1 MKEYK
6 NQLTKYKQEFQK
18 GKEIVNNNNNK
29 RNIFEICNRQYFL
42 FKSQNKKPI
51 LKSDNK
57 NNDIDKDKRE
67 MNETYMEL
75 NKRIGELIKKNED
88 LSKENNKLESK
99 KDELIQQVNNLNDL
113 VDLSNKDLVN
123 KIIELQKVIEVLN
136 KELNIS
142 NDKKFLL
149 ENKIM
154 KLEKNINKQIDEVS
168 ERDEMSIRKESQL
181 EKMDNK
187 KEINVFKFNDTFN
200 EKIESYKNQISSLKN
215 ENYSLKTIINNLKNE
230 IRVYQLKLNTSKKVK
245 EKKDQ
250 QAIKDGDDEELIKN
264 ITEEMNI
271 WKKEYYNLSKVNDIL
286 KEKISKLEKNLGIEE
301 EIKNLKKALYEKD
314 KLLMDLTLQIKEYQ
328 SQSDD
333 IILGKSNK
341 KKEKQIEILL
351 KEVKG
356 IRKRLLNIVTFNERI
371 HNLDEFINNLEIIQ
385 TLENQIKNKEAKKAF
400 EQLKLYIEEYKL
412 NNEMAF
418 NEFLVKLYSI

>member
-1 MKEYK
+1 
-6 NQLTKYKQEFQK
+6 
-18 GKEIVNNNNNK
+18 
-29 RNIFEICNRQYFL
+29 
-42 FKSQNKKPI
+42 
-51 LKSDNK
+51 
-57 NNDIDKDKRE
+57 
-67 MNETYMEL
+67 
-75 NKRIGELIKKNED
+75 
-88 LSKENNKLESK
+88 
-99 KDELIQQVNNLNDL
+99 
-113 VDLSNKDLVN
+113 
-123 KIIELQKVIEVLN
+123 
-136 KELNIS
+136 
-142 NDKKFLL
+142 
-149 ENKIM
+149 M

-230 IRVYQLKLNTSKKVK
+230 IRVYQLKLNPSKKIK

-250 QAIKDGDDEELIKN
+250 QAIKDEDDEELIKN

>member
-1 MKEYK
+1 
-6 NQLTKYKQEFQK
+6 
-18 GKEIVNNNNNK
+18 
-29 RNIFEICNRQYFL
+29 
-42 FKSQNKKPI
+42 
-51 LKSDNK
+51 
-57 NNDIDKDKRE
+57 
-67 MNETYMEL
+67 MNETYVEL
-75 NKRIGELIKKNED
+75 NRRIGELIKKNED
-88 LSKENNKLESK
+88 LEKEKNKLETK
-99 KDELIQQVNNLNDL
+99 KNELIQQVNNLNDL

-123 KIIELQKVIEVLN
+123 KILELEKVIEVLN

-230 IRVYQLKLNTSKKVK
+230 IRVYQLKLNPSKKIK

-250 QAIKDGDDEELIKN
+250 QAIKDEDDEELIKN

-418 NEFLVKLYSI
+418 NEFLVKLYSILLFFIFYIFPYLYLK

>member
-6 NQLTKYKQEFQK
+6 NQITKYKKEFQK
-18 GKEIVNNNNNK
+18 EKEIVNNNNNK
-29 RNIFEICNRQYFL
+29 RKIFEICNKQYFL
-42 FKSQNKKPI
+42 FKSQNKKL
-51 LKSDNK
+51 LKNDNK

-67 MNETYMEL
+67 MNETYVEL

-230 IRVYQLKLNTSKKVK
+230 IRVYQLKLNPSKKIK

-250 QAIKDGDDEELIKN
+250 QAIKDEDDEELIKN

>member
-1 MKEYK
+1 
-6 NQLTKYKQEFQK
+6 
-18 GKEIVNNNNNK
+18 
-29 RNIFEICNRQYFL
+29 
-42 FKSQNKKPI
+42 
-51 LKSDNK
+51 
-57 NNDIDKDKRE
+57 
-67 MNETYMEL
+67 
-75 NKRIGELIKKNED
+75 
-88 LSKENNKLESK
+88 
-99 KDELIQQVNNLNDL
+99 
-113 VDLSNKDLVN
+113 
-123 KIIELQKVIEVLN
+123 
-136 KELNIS
+136 
-142 NDKKFLL
+142 
-149 ENKIM
+149 
-154 KLEKNINKQIDEVS
+154 
-168 ERDEMSIRKESQL
+168 
-181 EKMDNK
+181 MDNK
-187 KEINVFKFNDTFN
+187 KEINAFLVNDTYN
-200 EKIESYKNQISSLKN
+200 EKFENFKNQISSLKN

-230 IRVYQLKLNTSKKVK
+230 IRVYQLKLNPSKKIK

-250 QAIKDGDDEELIKN
+250 QAIKDEDDEELIKN